1 MLSEKPETPL
11 TQSLYLAVGAIATGT
26 VIVAT
31 RHFQESGN
39 RNLVGALGFE
49 PRRPKDNEF
58 TVRPRYRY
66 GTKHPKLFYHW

>member
-1 MLSEKPETPL
+1 M
-11 TQSLYLAVGAIATGT
+11 QSLCFAKGAIATWVFSFT
-26 VIVAT
+26 I

-66 GTKHPKLFYHW
+66 GTKHPI

>member
-31 RHFQESGN
+31 RYFQESSN
-39 RNLVGALGFE
+39 RNLYLLVLYMQTDLLSTILKCISLASFRIEYINDAL
-49 PRRPKDNEF
+49 
-58 TVRPRYRY
+58 
-66 GTKHPKLFYHW
+66 